1 MSFCLSP
8 FTLPGGAP
16 ASKKGGALPPL
27 PPPPVRRHDVPCE
40 AGTPWRGAARRFTAE
55 DSGNPCQRA
64 SNAGF
69 PAQPGPQR
77 RGLRP
82 LIVQICN
89 CQNRAPPMC
98 ATPPFVR
105 WPPIRRHGLDPRE
118 AEIVDHVAA
127 VGGRVFLLSLVDLL
141 HDDTE
146 AVMAFDGVLTPE
158 SASFAGQ
165 AGLSHSLAYQNTP
178 KRRLHRFPSQGAQVP
193 PPVGK
198 PEWSA
203 PTVNLST
210 EGLWGVVAIR
220 SRPTV
225 PPPAP
230 LSHGAPPCRARRG
243 QRGRRRT
250 A

>member
-1 MSFCLSP
+1 M
-8 FTLPGGAP
+8 
-16 ASKKGGALPPL
+16 
-27 PPPPVRRHDVPCE
+27 R
-40 AGTPWRGAARRFTAE
+40 
-55 DSGNPCQRA
+55 
-64 SNAGF
+64 GF

-165 AGLSHSLAYQNTP
+165 AGLSHSP
-178 KRRLHRFPSQGAQVP
+178 GI
-193 PPVGK
+193 
-198 PEWSA
+198 PEH
-203 PTVNLST
+203 PET
-210 EGLWGVVAIR
+210 
-220 SRPTV
+220 
-225 PPPAP
+225 PPAP
-230 LSHGAPPCRARRG
+230 ISLSGRAGPAACGETGMVGPDSEPLDRGALGSGRNSVSANRPSTCTPLARRAAVPCEAG
-243 QRGRRRT
+243 T
-250 A
+250 ARPAPHRVVPGSQPYPM